1 MGGTEAVVVLSGVVE
16 LVSSGVMENVVE
28 SRLVVFVISV
38 DETDSSE
45 DEVSGV
51 VDNTSEVVVSVVN
64 VALEVV
70 DSGAKDV
77 VSEVVSGVVDIV

>member
-1 MGGTEAVVVLSGVVE
+1 MGGTETVVVLSGVVE

>member
-16 LVSSGVMENVVE
+16 LVSSGVMESVVE

>member
-51 VDNTSEVVVSVVN
+51 VDNASEVVVSVVN

-70 DSGAKDV
+70 DSGAKYV

>member
-16 LVSSGVMENVVE
+16 LVSSGVMESVVE

-70 DSGAKDV
+70 DSGAKYV